1 MNEAEV
7 TRFLATTAMEWGEGT
22 LKTMPAIDGSWHWPR
37 ENFIP
42 WFRPIHEIAHAFMI
56 VEKIVVEKKIKIAIL
71 WSSWKGETDWLVEL
85 DVAKLEWVDGKAD
98 TPAKAICIA
107 VVKMLATDK
116 QVQKWL

>member
-1 MNEAEV
+1 MKEIKII
-7 TRFLATTAMEWGEGT
+7 RFLATTAMEWGEGAS
-22 LKTMPAIDGSWHWPR
+22 KTMPAIDGSWHLPR

-42 WFRPIHEIAHAFMI
+42 WFRPIHETSHAFMI
-56 VEKIVVEKKIKIAIL
+56 VEKIVEKKIEIAIL
-71 WSSWKGETDWLVEL
+71 WPSWGDETDWLVEL
-85 DVAKLEWVDGKAD
+85 DIAKLEWVDGKAD